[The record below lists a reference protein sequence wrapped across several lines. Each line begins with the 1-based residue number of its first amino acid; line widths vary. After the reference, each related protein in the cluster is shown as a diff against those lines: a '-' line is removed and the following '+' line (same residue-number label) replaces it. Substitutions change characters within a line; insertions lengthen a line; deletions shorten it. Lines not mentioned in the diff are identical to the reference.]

1 MSNENL
7 YIELGV
13 KDNGSKKTI
22 NELNKELK
30 NLDKVYANTKKA
42 TENFESTQEGL
53 TKKLQTLEKKY
64 DLTKAKLEQ
73 YKKSMDKAKETIEK
87 KKKEL
92 EELEK
97 AEGDNTVAI
106 NKLKTSLEKAEKSF
120 NENRRQVELT
130 ESELK
135 VLETELEGTKTALNN
150 LNADKAAKGLKS
162 LGDDAD
168 YASSKLGKI
177 VTTKMKQELKD
188 FGENAEKT
196 GEKIKKIGEG
206 VEGAGDKIT
215 KVSSVGVA
223 GLVALGANA
232 NNIQDSLNGLNT
244 KLDMSEQEIEGL
256 KKTALGIYKDGFG
269 DSIDDSVNA
278 LVLLCQQIE
287 EVKNAND
294 DTKKAIVEQM
304 LAISKS
310 YDVSSEELTRALS
323 IMSKNGVIKDVQE
336 GLDIIAKGFKSGAN
350 ASGELIDTLIE
361 YSPQFKKLGLNANEA
376 MNYII
381 QGMEKGGWS
390 IDKLADGMKE
400 FSLRATEGAD
410 STKEAFSSIGLN
422 ADEMITKMNKGGDS
436 AKEVWKKTLEALAN
450 CSDETVRNN
459 ALLNLMGTQYEDLG
473 ADAILAMSQVTGG
486 MKDVQG
492 ASNKTKESLE
502 KAFSQQFQKSLR
514 EIQVELMP
522 LGVEV
527 LDLAKEY
534 MPAFIEA
541 IKEVIHF
548 LDKIPFKDSIAKASL
563 YGVAIG
569 TATKGVGK
577 FISVGS
583 NTVSTVGKIAKA
595 FSKTKETTETASKA
609 VGALSK
615 GFSLLNPVTVALG
628 AGLGAVALGVST
640 YNAYQKNCN
649 KTVLDAKEDYSLLEL
664 AVASYTNQQ
673 ALTKKQLEETG
684 LVHKEFSKNIS
695 KDFKKAVNS
704 TRDDIANFN
713 LELAKM
719 TFDNT
724 LTEEECNNLTS
735 RVDNAVQGAINS
747 INNHFEEGQNTLIN
761 LFTLNDGAVDESEQK
776 IIDSVMRQKDTY
788 TNETNTLK
796 QEIQDLVKR
805 INESNNEDEINQMEE
820 LIRQKYARIKQI
832 ELECQA
838 QTNEEKM
845 LAKEDF
851 ESQVASMDLETASKK
866 LKEIKKNSDEQVNL
880 AKEAYDQQ
888 RAILLEGYDS
898 LSEEEKAKRD
908 EGLARAKENYES
920 KLSSENEYWQE
931 CLGIVQSNNKAIYDN
946 IDMYDG
952 SIMTEKDLKR
962 KAELEAYTS
971 HYDGLNQ
978 ITETGYY
985 KLKDKV
991 TGEEQAIY
999 AVVDETSGNI
1009 TGVYNY
1015 TTGEVL
1021 GYNEQ
1026 MKNSADS
1033 LGQNF
1038 GQNSL
1043 SIQQSLAQMAK
1054 SHVDSKGRIVGANG
1068 EIVSS
1073 LKNVK
1078 ENADGTREGIINLN
1092 GQSINVKVNKD
1103 GTISNLKQ
1111 IRKEAEEASKPRTL
1125 TITIKKIG
1133 EAIVNGITGGSHR
1146 ASGMAYVPNDGFRA
1160 ILHRGERVLTAQENR
1175 EYNRAYF
1182 NANTSQGKALSKV
1195 INNTYNSTTIN
1206 NNGSA
1211 NSVSMSDLLTI
1222 LNTMQSNIV
1231 GALRNVNISV
1241 STNIDENGITKKVQ
1255 RNITRQ
1261 QNNRRK

>member
-1 MSNENL
+1 MANENL

-30 NLDKVYANTKKA
+30 NLDKVYANTKKS
-42 TENFESTQEGL
+42 TENFENTQEGL
-53 TKKLQTLEKKY
+53 TKKLETLNKKY

-73 YKKSMDKAKETIEK
+73 YKKAMENSKETIEK
-87 KKKEL
+87 KRKQL

-97 AEGDNTVAI
+97 TEGDNAAAI
-106 NKLKTSLEKAEKSF
+106 NKLKSSLEKAEKSF
-120 NENRRQVELT
+120 NDNRRQVELT
-130 ESELK
+130 QSELE
-135 VLETELEGTKTALNN
+135 VLEKELNSTRTALNN
-150 LNADKAAKGLKS
+150 LNADKAGKGLKS

-168 YASSKLGKI
+168 YAESKLGKL
-177 VTTKMKQELKD
+177 VTGKIKSELKAL
-188 FGENAEKT
+188 GEQAENT
-196 GEKIKKIGEG
+196 GEKIKGIGEKVG
-206 VEGAGDKIT
+206 NTGEKIT
-215 KVSSVGVA
+215 KVSALGVA
-223 GLVALGANA
+223 GLVALGTNA
-232 NNIQDSLNGLNT
+232 NNITSSLDTLGV
-244 KLDMSEQEIEGL
+244 KLKGNEQEVESL
-256 KKTALGIYKDGFG
+256 KKSALGIYKSGFG
-269 DSIDDSVNA
+269 ESINDSVNA
-278 LVLLCQQIE
+278 LVLLTQQIE
-287 EVKNAND
+287 EVRNASEG
-294 DTKKAIVEQM
+294 TKKDVAEQV
-304 LAISKS
+304 LALAETF
-310 YDVSSEELTRALS
+310 DVGSEEIARALG
-323 IMSKNGVIKDVQE
+323 IMTKTGVVKDVQE
-336 GLDIIAKGFKSGAN
+336 GLDLITVGFQNGLN
-350 ASGELIDTLIE
+350 VSGEWLDTLTE
-361 YSPQFKKLGLNANEA
+361 YSPQFDKLGLSASEA
-376 MNYII
+376 SKYIVA
-381 QGMEKGGWS
+381 GMENGAWS

-400 FSLRATEGAD
+400 FSVRALEGSD
-410 STKEAFSSIGLN
+410 STKEAFTSIGLN
-422 ADEMITKMNKGGDS
+422 ADEMVSKMNKGGDS
-436 AKEVWKKTLEALAN
+436 AKEVWKKTLQALAGV
-450 CSDETVRNN
+450 SDETVRNN

-473 ADAILAMSQVTGG
+473 SDAILALSKVEGG
-486 MKDVQG
+486 MDNLEGSSKKAKD
-492 ASNKTKESLE
+492 TLE
-502 KAFSQQFQKSLR
+502 QTFSHQFQSSLR
-514 EIQVELMP
+514 EIQAELLP

-534 MPAFIEA
+534 LPSFVEA
-541 IKEVIHF
+541 IKEVIKF
-548 LDKIPFKDSIAKASL
+548 LDKIPFKDSIAKATL
-563 YGVAIG
+563 YGTAIG
-569 TATKGVGK
+569 GVTKGVGK
-577 FISVGS
+577 FIEIGGS
-583 NTVSTVGKIAKA
+583 TVSTVGKIAKS
-595 FSKTKETTETASKA
+595 FSKTKTATDTATKGVS
-609 VGALSK
+609 ALSK
-615 GFSLLNPVTVALG
+615 GFSLLNPVTGAVAL
-628 AGLGAVALGVST
+628 GLGAVAVGVET
-640 YNAYQKNCN
+640 YQAYQKNCN
-649 KTVLDAKEDYSLLEL
+649 KTILDAKEDYSLLEL

-673 ALTKKQLEETG
+673 SLTKKQLEETG

-695 KDFKKAVNS
+695 GEFKDSVNNV
-704 TRDDIANFN
+704 REDIANFN
-713 LELAKM
+713 LELAKI

-724 LTEEECNNLTS
+724 ITEEESANLNS
-735 RVDNAVQGAINS
+735 RLDTAINNC
-747 INNHFEEGQNTLIN
+747 INTINSYYDEGQNSLIN
-761 LFTLNDGAVDESEQK
+761 LFTMNDGAIDESEQS
-776 IIDSVMRQKDTY
+776 IIDSVMKQKEVY
-788 TNETNTLK
+788 TNETNNLK
-796 QEIQDLVKR
+796 QEIQNLVKQW
-805 INESNNEDEINQMEE
+805 NETNNEDEKNQLEG
-820 LIRQKYARIKQI
+820 LIRDKYARIKQI

-838 QTNEEKM
+838 QTDEEKL
-845 LAKEDF
+845 LAKQDF
-851 ESQVASMDLETASKK
+851 ESQIASMDLETASKK

-1043 SIQQSLAQMAK
+1043 SVQQSLAQMAK
-1054 SHVDSKGRIVGANG
+1054 SHVDNKGRIVGANG

-1146 ASGMAYVPNDGFRA
+1146 ASGMAYVPNDGFKA
-1160 ILHRGERVLTAQENR
+1160 ILHKGERVLTAQENR

-1182 NANTSQGKALSKV
+1182 SPNTSQGKALSKV
-1195 INNTYNSTTIN
+1195 INNTYNNTTIN
-1206 NNGSA
+1206 NNRNGGIDT
-1211 NSVSMSDLLTI
+1211 NMLMQI
-1222 LNTMQSNIV
+1222 LSTMQNNIV
-1231 GALRNVNISV
+1231 SALSNVNINTSV
-1241 STNIDENGITKKVQ
+1241 NIDENGITKKVQ

-1261 QNNRRK
+1261 QNNRRR